1 MKKLLLL
8 ILLIP
13 NLVMAETWIC
23 TNEDKKLTFKRDGD
37 RFLVNEINYGKKDK
51 IKYDKDQYLQ
61 IYLEHDYNIWLIE
74 NPEDHIAWVGIYQ
87 LNKVYRSQKRNKLHY
102 RFLPSVGDDKLLEL
116 FCGVSG

>member
-37 RFLVNEINYGKKDK
+37 RFFINEIHYGKKDK

-61 IYLEHDYNIWLIE
+61 IYLENDWSIWLIE

-87 LNKVYRSQKRNKLHY
+87 LYKVHGEQTRNKLLY
-102 RFLPSVGDDKLLEL
+102 RFLTYDGKDLLFDL
-116 FCGVSG
+116 SCGVTR